1 MTKTE
6 SIRCFF
12 ERKWTVLVKL
22 SQKFINLPKVDKC
35 VAKTAFILLQFNS
48 LYGKITPVMKIKKE
62 IIMGYVLETFNLSK
76 RYKNQWALKDVN
88 MHVSK
93 GDIYGFVGE
102 NGSGKTTVIRL
113 VTGLI
118 FATNG
123 NVELFGVR
131 DDKVEILTERKK
143 VGAIVESPSIYMNM
157 SASDNLRLQCSILGI
172 KKDVEQKVKDILLE
186 VGLIEQYESKKHA
199 SNFSLGMRQRL
210 GIGMALLG
218 EPEFII
224 LDEPMNGLDPAGI
237 VEIRELILKLNHEKQ
252 ITFLISSH
260 ILSELSLVATKYG
273 IISKGKL
280 IKEITAEQLKEEC
293 RPSIIIN
300 SNSKEQLFSLIKN
313 AFPSFDV
320 NVTGLGVRIFGEVNL
335 NELLKAII
343 DAEIAIESVVCSQ
356 SSIEDYYLSLIGGA
370 NHV

>member
-1 MTKTE
+1 M
-6 SIRCFF
+6 S
-12 ERKWTVLVKL
+12 
-22 SQKFINLPKVDKC
+22 
-35 VAKTAFILLQFNS
+35 
-48 LYGKITPVMKIKKE
+48 
-62 IIMGYVLETFNLSK
+62 YVLETFNLSK
-76 RYKNQWALKDVN
+76 RYKSQWALKGVN

-118 FATNG
+118 FPTEGQVA
-123 NVELFGVR
+123 LFGVR
-131 DDKVEILTERKK
+131 DNAPEILKERKK

-157 SASDNLRLQCSILGI
+157 SAAENLRLQCSILGI
-172 KKDVEQKVKDILLE
+172 KEDVETKVKAILAE
-186 VGLIEQYESKKHA
+186 VGLSDQYESKKSA

-237 VEIRELILKLNHEKQ
+237 VEIRELILKLNREKE

-260 ILSELSLVATKYG
+260 ILSELALVATKYG

-280 IKEITAEQLKEEC
+280 VKEISTDELRREC
-293 RPSIIIN
+293 RPSVMIN
-300 SNSKEQLFSLIKN
+300 TGDREKLFSLATAK
-313 AFPSFDV
+313 FPAEDCSIS
-320 NVTGLGVRIFGEVNL
+320 GLGVRIYGVPNL
-335 NELLKAII
+335 NELLKEII
-343 DAEIAIESVVCSQ
+343 DADISIDGIATEK

-370 NHV
+370 KHD